1 MPIQDRLKSFVLRK
15 GRITSNQKRALI
27 ELKEKFIIDET
38 KHLDNFWVKSQSA
51 LDIGFGAGETTIHIA
66 KSNPDMFVLGAEV
79 YLSGVGSLLSRTE
92 EEGADNIRVVNG
104 DIVPFLEHKVADE
117 CFNLILLFYPDPW
130 PKRKHHKRRLLKQD
144 FIDLL
149 NKKLKAEG
157 ILYFKTDWAHYF
169 QSVRKLFE
177 DNKDWKL
184 LKKQEL
190 ERYLIDLPQTSFEK
204 KALKS
209 GEELHELVFKKIN

>member
-1 MPIQDRLKSFVLRK
+1 MPIQDKLKSFVLRK
-15 GRITSNQKRALI
+15 GRITSNQRRALI
-27 ELKEKFIIDET
+27 ELKEKFIIDDT
-38 KHLDNFWVKSQSA
+38 KYLDNFWVKSQSA

-79 YLSGVGSLLSRTE
+79 YLSGVGSLLSRAE
-92 EEGADNIRVVNG
+92 EEGVDNIRVVNG
-104 DIVPFLEHKVADE
+104 DIVPFLEQKVADE
-117 CFNLILLFYPDPW
+117 CFNLILIFYPDPW

-157 ILYFKTDWAHYF
+157 ILYFKTDWVHYF

>member
-1 MPIQDRLKSFVLRK
+1 VPIQDKLKSFVLRK
-15 GRITSNQKRALI
+15 GRITSNQRRALI
-27 ELKEKFIIDET
+27 ELKEKFIIDDT
-38 KHLDNFWVKSQSA
+38 KYLDNFWVKSQSA

-79 YLSGVGSLLSRTE
+79 YLSGVGSLLSRAE
-92 EEGADNIRVVNG
+92 EEGVDNIRVVNG
-104 DIVPFLEHKVADE
+104 DIVPFLEQKVADE
-117 CFNLILLFYPDPW
+117 CFNLILIFYPDPW

-157 ILYFKTDWAHYF
+157 ILYFKTDWVHYF

>member
-1 MPIQDRLKSFVLRK
+1 MPIQDKLKSFVLRK
-15 GRITSNQKRALI
+15 GRITSNQRRALI
-27 ELKEKFIIDET
+27 ELKEKFIIDDT
-38 KHLDNFWVKSQSA
+38 KYLDNFWVKSQSA

-79 YLSGVGSLLSRTE
+79 YLSGVGSLLSRAE
-92 EEGADNIRVVNG
+92 EEGVDNIRVVNG
-104 DIVPFLEHKVADE
+104 DIVPFLEQKVADE
-117 CFNLILLFYPDPW
+117 CFNLILMFYPDPW

-157 ILYFKTDWAHYF
+157 ILYFKTDWVHYF

>member
-15 GRITSNQKRALI
+15 GRITSNQRRALI
-27 ELKEKFIIDET
+27 ELKEKFIIDDT
-38 KHLDNFWVKSQSA
+38 KYLDNFWVKSQSA

-79 YLSGVGSLLSRTE
+79 YLSGVGSLLSRAE
-92 EEGADNIRVVNG
+92 EEGVDNIRVVNG
-104 DIVPFLEHKVADE
+104 DIVPFLEQKVADE
-117 CFNLILLFYPDPW
+117 CFNLILIFYPDPW

-157 ILYFKTDWAHYF
+157 ILYFKTDWVHYF

>member
-1 MPIQDRLKSFVLRK
+1 MPIQDKLKSFVLRK
-15 GRITSNQKRALI
+15 GRITSNQRRALI
-27 ELKEKFIIDET
+27 ELKEKFIIDDT
-38 KHLDNFWVKSQSA
+38 KYLDNFWVKSQSA

-79 YLSGVGSLLSRTE
+79 YLSGVGSLLSRAE
-92 EEGADNIRVVNG
+92 EEGVDNIRVVNG
-104 DIVPFLEHKVADE
+104 DIVPFLEQKVADE
-117 CFNLILLFYPDPW
+117 CFNLILMFYPDPW

-157 ILYFKTDWAHYF
+157 ILYFKTDWVHYF

-184 LKKQEL
+184 IKKQEL